1 MNNYCTNGKAPVGGT
16 TEALSEVTQPLTEG
30 FNMSNSNSDLTIG
43 ANALTFNF
51 SAQALRVVMID
62 GEPWFVASDV
72 CGALAHSDTSMAVR
86 RLDDDEKGTSTV
98 CTPGG
103 DQQMTVINE
112 SGLYSLI
119 LTSRKPEAKKFKKW
133 VTSEVLPAIR
143 KTGRYVAPAAEP
155 RPAPTAA
162 REKINASDNQH
173 MKRIV
178 WLAGR
183 NFHRQEA
190 VTQGIWYHLRQVT
203 NNPAPNAYSI
213 DHIPAL
219 AAELRRVISLCD
231 QVGQITRH
239 VEEQAVKRI
248 FRKGET
254 AEKVLAHLA
263 CEAARDVQK
272 LRESVA
278 EFPVW
283 MESDLIGFS
292 ERQPAH
298 FVSHYTSEQ
307 PDFFIGVAV

>member
-1 MNNYCTNGKAPVGGT
+1 MSQNQLVSVPFNGEIVIAALVDGKPYVPMKPICNNLGLDWKSQHSRIQRNEVMAKGMVIMTMPSNGGEQEMTCLPLSMLNGWLFGVDVNRVKEGLREKLIKYQ
-16 TEALSEVTQPLTEG
+16 TECFDVLAQHFMPAV
-30 FNMSNSNSDLTIG
+30 
-43 ANALTFNF
+43 
-51 SAQALRVVMID
+51 AQAMRP
-62 GEPWFVASDV
+62 EP
-72 CGALAHSDTSMAVR
+72 
-86 RLDDDEKGTSTV
+86 
-98 CTPGG
+98 
-103 DQQMTVINE
+103 Q
-112 SGLYSLI
+112 
-119 LTSRKPEAKKFKKW
+119 
-133 VTSEVLPAIR
+133 
-143 KTGRYVAPAAEP
+143 
-155 RPAPTAA
+155 PAPTAA

-190 VTQGIWYHLRQVT
+190 VTQGIWYHLRQAT
-203 NNPAPNAYSI
+203 NNPAPNAYSV
-213 DHIPAL
+213 DHIPVL

>member
-1 MNNYCTNGKAPVGGT
+1 MSQNQTQLVSVPFNGEIVIAALVDGKPYVPMKPICNNLGLAWNAQFERIQRNQVMSQGIRVIRTPSNGGEQEMICLPLSMLNGWLFGVDVNRVKEGLREKLIKYQ
-16 TEALSEVTQPLTEG
+16 TECFDVLAQHFMPAV
-30 FNMSNSNSDLTIG
+30 
-43 ANALTFNF
+43 
-51 SAQALRVVMID
+51 AQAMRP
-62 GEPWFVASDV
+62 EPQ
-72 CGALAHSDTSMAVR
+72 
-86 RLDDDEKGTSTV
+86 
-98 CTPGG
+98 P
-103 DQQMTVINE
+103 
-112 SGLYSLI
+112 
-119 LTSRKPEAKKFKKW
+119 
-133 VTSEVLPAIR
+133 
-143 KTGRYVAPAAEP
+143 APA
-155 RPAPTAA
+155 AA

-203 NNPAPNAYSI
+203 NNPAPNAYSV

-219 AAELRRVISLCD
+219 ATELRRVISLCD

-254 AEKVLAHLA
+254 AEKVLSFLA
-263 CEAARDVQK
+263 REAARDVQK

-298 FVSHYTSEQ
+298 FVSHYEPEQ
-307 PDFFIGVAV
+307 PDFFIGLAV

>member
-1 MNNYCTNGKAPVGGT
+1 
-16 TEALSEVTQPLTEG
+16 
-30 FNMSNSNSDLTIG
+30 MSNSNSDLTIG

-72 CGALAHSDTSMAVR
+72 CGALALENTTKALL
-86 RLDDDEKGTSTV
+86 RLDEDEQALISIQGISR
-98 CTPGG
+98 GN
-103 DQQMTVINE
+103 DQVNVINE
-112 SGLYSLI
+112 SGLYSLV
-119 LTSRKPEAKKFKKW
+119 LGSRKPEAKKFKKW

-155 RPAPTAA
+155 QSAPTAA

-203 NNPAPNAYSI
+203 NNPAPNAYSV
-213 DHIPAL
+213 DHIPVL

-254 AEKVLAHLA
+254 AEKVLSFLA
-263 CEAARDVQK
+263 REAARDVQK

-298 FVSHYTSEQ
+298 FVSHYTPEQ
-307 PDFFIGVAV
+307 PNFFIGVAV

>member
-1 MNNYCTNGKAPVGGT
+1 
-16 TEALSEVTQPLTEG
+16 
-30 FNMSNSNSDLTIG
+30 MSNSNSDLTIG

-62 GEPWFVASDV
+62 GEPWFVAADV
-72 CGALAHSDTSMAVR
+72 CAALGIQRTSDAVEK
-86 RLDDDEKGTSTV
+86 LDGDEKGTDLIR
-98 CTPGG
+98 TPGG
-103 DQQMTVINE
+103 AQKMLIVNE
-112 SGLYSLI
+112 SGLNAII
-119 LTSRKPEAKKFKKW
+119 LRCRDAMMPGTPAHKYRKW

-190 VTQGIWYHLRQVT
+190 VTQGIWYHLRQAT
-203 NNPAPNAYSI
+203 NNPAPNAYSV
-213 DHIPAL
+213 DHIPVL

-231 QVGQITRH
+231 QIGQITRH

-263 CEAARDVQK
+263 REAARDVQK
-272 LRESVA
+272 LHESVA
-278 EFPVW
+278 EFPAW

-298 FVSHYTSEQ
+298 FVSHYTPEQ